1 MKPDCLNFDCL
12 ISNDARVLTLVAPL
26 ISKLSATI
34 AGEKMRRVFTKGL
47 TSFLLSSFIVI
58 LALPGKGNTAYA
70 ADDPASAQSSPLEV
84 PGTFK
89 ELGSPRD
96 SATGKRLPDQLE
108 PVAPNAQIQS
118 EIDVDKVTGPRPE
131 PSTLPD
137 GDMLEF
143 HATAYCLKGRTASG
157 SFVQS
162 GMIAADP
169 RVLPLGTV
177 VHLSAGSYTGV
188 YTVTDTGGSIKGR
201 RVDVYVPTHREAMQF
216 GRRQVKLKV
225 LARGSA
231 KADRL
236 TKGLEADVR

>member
-1 MKPDCLNFDCL
+1 MKLDCLNFEFF
-12 ISNDARVLTLVAPL
+12 ISDEKRILTLVFSLSP
-26 ISKLSATI
+26 KLSATT

-47 TSFLLSSFIVI
+47 CSFLLSSFIVI
-58 LALPGKGNTAYA
+58 LALPGKANTAYA
-70 ADDPASAQSSPLEV
+70 ADDPASKQSNPLEV

-89 ELGSPRD
+89 ELTNPKD
-96 SATGKRLPDQLE
+96 AVTGKRLPEQIE
-108 PVAPNAQIQS
+108 PVSQNTQTQL
-118 EIDVDKVTGPRPE
+118 EIDVDKVTGLRPAV
-131 PSTLPD
+131 PSLPD
-137 GDMLEF
+137 GDLLDF

-177 VHLSAGSYTGV
+177 VHLSAGSYTGIYRV
-188 YTVTDTGGSIKGR
+188 MDTGGSIKGN
-201 RVDVYVPTHREAMQF
+201 RVDVYVTTHREAVQF

-225 LARGSA
+225 IARGSA

>member
-1 MKPDCLNFDCL
+1 
-12 ISNDARVLTLVAPL
+12 
-26 ISKLSATI
+26 
-34 AGEKMRRVFTKGL
+34 MRRVFTKGL
-47 TSFLLSSFIVI
+47 CSFLLSSFIVI
-58 LALPGKGNTAYA
+58 LALPGKANTAYA
-70 ADDPASAQSSPLEV
+70 ADDPASSQSSTLDV

-89 ELGSPRD
+89 ELAAPKD
-96 SATGKRLPDQLE
+96 AVTGKRLPDQIE
-108 PVAPNAQIQS
+108 PVSNNPQIQL
-118 EIDVDKVTGPRPE
+118 EIDVDKVTGPRPAL
-131 PSTLPD
+131 SSSID
-137 GDMLEF
+137 SDMLDF

-177 VHLSAGSYTGV
+177 VHLSAGSYTGI

-225 LARGSA
+225 IARGSSRT
-231 KADRL
+231 DRL